1 VGDGELFLCGGGG
14 RGGFPFLNGPGAQ
27 QVETGEMLSDV
38 QKTQHQRLRHKLPP
52 HPAMPTEHVN
62 TTLRILLRL
71 YRIVRL
77 PQAV

>member
-1 VGDGELFLCGGGG
+1 VEAVGGVVSRFCKRAGS
-14 RGGFPFLNGPGAQ
+14 AAS
-27 QVETGEMLSDV
+27 ETLEMLSDV

-77 PQAV
+77 PQSV